1 MEERVLPE
9 DIAAEQAVLGAI
21 LLDKNSI
28 NNIINI
34 LDADDFN
41 REAHKVIYKAM
52 LNLFFHDEP
61 VDYVTLTNYLRSRD
75 KLDAVGGLAYI
86 MGLNAISA
94 ANITYHAAII
104 KNKAILRAMI
114 EAGKI
119 IQELGYNS
127 ADTEKAVDQAQ
138 HLVMQLSNYHHKEAL
153 QTESLSELF
162 KSCLNKV
169 ITSNYQGIYT
179 GLKKFDALTNGF
191 HLGKL
196 TILSGA
202 SGCGKTALAL
212 QIMANI
218 STNTENKV
226 IFITDSNLNEIALRL
241 ICVLAGVSCW
251 KFKTNQMKDEEWNKI
266 QQAVASTKSNNMGI
280 YSLKASLMELVNRI
294 RELYRENK
302 MDLLFVDMHCLSQT
316 DEQTMTKFKSLTEE
330 LGIAI
335 IAITDK
341 SSKEIVDLG
350 IRLKKIDDIY
360 KLLIEKQLGGPTG
373 SIDMVFDNDLL
384 LFKEKEKQSCGSS
397 SAE

>member
-52 LNLFFHDEP
+52 LSLFFHDEP

-75 KLDAVGGLAYI
+75 KLDAVGGLSYI

-119 IQELGYNS
+119 IQELGYTS
-127 ADTEKAVDQAQ
+127 SDTDKAVDQAQ
-138 HLVMQLSNYHHKEAL
+138 HLVMQLSNYHHKETL

-169 ITSNYQGIYT
+169 IASNYQGIYT
-179 GLKKFDALTNGF
+179 GLKKLDALTSGF

-196 TILSGA
+196 TVLSGA

-212 QIMANI
+212 QIMAKI

-226 IFITDSNLNEIALRL
+226 VFITDSNLNEIALRL

-251 KFKTNQMKDEEWNKI
+251 KFKTNQMEDEEWNKI

-280 YSLKASLMELVNRI
+280 YSLEASFMELVNRI

-302 MDLLFVDMHCLSQT
+302 MDLLFVDMHCLSQA
-316 DEQTMTKFKSLTEE
+316 DEQTLAKFKSLTEE

-335 IAITDK
+335 IVITDK
-341 SSKEIVDLG
+341 SSEQIVELG
-350 IRLKKIDDIY
+350 IRLEKIDDIY
-360 KLLIEKQLGGPTG
+360 KLLIEKNLGGPTG
-373 SIDMVFDNDLL
+373 SIDMIFDRDLL
-384 LFKEKEKQSCGSS
+384 LFEEK
-397 SAE
+397 